1 MPIKRD
7 TKERYMPDQVN
18 IKVFLEAFEKGMLF
32 KLQAVFENL
41 NKKSNEV
48 ITDKST

>member
-7 TKERYMPDQVN
+7 IKERHMPDQVN
-18 IKVFLEAFEKGMLF
+18 VKLFLEAFEKRMLF
-32 KLQAVFENL
+32 NLQAVFENL